1 MFKLPFLYL
10 TTPWYSILAAFYK
23 WDNGI
28 SERWS
33 DLPKDTQH
41 SRAESREENWSSG
54 CKSTYF
60 PIISSRIPLHRVAT
74 DAETLSPA
82 IRKKGKRE
90 GKREWEREWEGGEKR
105 ESMSALKFS
114 QQNISLNAVSSHQSP
129 RGQSSDL
136 PKLYSSI
143 SNISYTKQTRN
154 AEGANQKN
162 KALIIIIGLH

>member
-1 MFKLPFLYL
+1 MFKLPSLYL
-10 TTPWYSILAAFYK
+10 TIPWYSILAAFYK
-23 WDNGI
+23 WDSGI

-41 SRAESREENWSSG
+41 SRVESREENWFSG
-54 CKSTYF
+54 FKSTYF
-60 PIISSRIPLHRVAT
+60 PITSSWIPLHGVAG

-82 IRKKGKRE
+82 IRKKGKR
-90 GKREWEREWEGGEKR
+90 GKNESEREWEGGEKR
-105 ESMSALKFS
+105 ESVSALKFS

-136 PKLYSSI
+136 PKFYSSI
-143 SNISYTKQTRN
+143 PNISYTKQTRS

>member
-1 MFKLPFLYL
+1 MFKLPSLYL
-10 TTPWYSILAAFYK
+10 TIPWYSILAACYK

-54 CKSTYF
+54 FKSTYF
-60 PIISSRIPLHRVAT
+60 PIISSWIPLHRVAG

-90 GKREWEREWEGGEKR
+90 GEREKEKESEREWEGGEKR
-105 ESMSALKFS
+105 ESVSALKFS

-136 PKLYSSI
+136 PKFYSSI
-143 SNISYTKQTRN
+143 PNISYTRQEMLKGPTKKIR
-154 AEGANQKN
+154 
-162 KALIIIIGLH
+162 L

>member
-1 MFKLPFLYL
+1 MFKLPSLYL
-10 TTPWYSILAAFYK
+10 TIPWYSILAACYK
-23 WDNGI
+23 WDNEI

-54 CKSTYF
+54 FKSTYF
-60 PIISSRIPLHRVAT
+60 PIISSWIPLHRVAG

-90 GKREWEREWEGGEKR
+90 GKREWERVGGRGEKR
-105 ESMSALKFS
+105 VRFCFEVLTTEYFFKCCLQPS
-114 QQNISLNAVSSHQSP
+114 VSK
-129 RGQSSDL
+129 R
-136 PKLYSSI
+136 PKLWPAQILVLYSK
-143 SNISYTKQTRN
+143 YFLHQTRN